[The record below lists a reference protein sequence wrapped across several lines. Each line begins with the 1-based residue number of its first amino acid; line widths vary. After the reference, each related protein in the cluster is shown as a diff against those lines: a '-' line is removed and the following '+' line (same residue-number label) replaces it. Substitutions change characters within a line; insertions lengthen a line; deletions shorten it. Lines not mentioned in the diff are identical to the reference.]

1 MLYMDYI
8 MLDCIISLD
17 DNKLHYTH
25 CISLNKLTE
34 KESFFL
40 TIKSGKQIIKR
51 NKSFDHKLVMRR
63 NAIIAIV

>member
-34 KESFFL
+34 SFFL
-40 TIKSGKQIIKR
+40 TIKSGKQVIKR
-51 NKSFDHKLVMRR
+51 NKSFEHKLVMRQ